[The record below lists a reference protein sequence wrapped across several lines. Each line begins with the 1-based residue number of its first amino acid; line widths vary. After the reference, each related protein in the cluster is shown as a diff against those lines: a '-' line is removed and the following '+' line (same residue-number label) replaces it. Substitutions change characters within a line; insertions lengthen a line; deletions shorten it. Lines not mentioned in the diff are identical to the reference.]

1 MKHKLSIL
9 LSLVL
14 TLCLFAGI
22 GSVAYAADA
31 EGGGSQNYPEFGN
44 PTAPVT
50 PSAPTYRVVVDDAQ
64 KDQIKPDRSSASAG
78 TTVTIKVT

>member
-31 EGGGSQNYPEFGN
+31 EGGGSQN
-44 PTAPVT
+44 
-50 PSAPTYRVVVDDAQ
+50 
-64 KDQIKPDRSSASAG
+64 
-78 TTVTIKVT
+78 